1 MHEFISW
8 VYRDEN
14 AVISCPPVMNTAQA
28 TYALFCSDEFTSV
41 FGKVF
46 AFLTKLLR
54 RLTSDTDTLIND
66 KMAES
71 FGEAEAVL
79 AEPGNLV
86 ICYRCH

>member
-1 MHEFISW
+1 
-8 VYRDEN
+8 
-14 AVISCPPVMNTAQA
+14 MNTAQA